1 MSMLMTLQHAAP
13 GSLSHGADRPT
24 AAHAGDR
31 MCHAHIRVIIPG
43 PGDVTAVRRAFE
55 RLAGHLMVDIRLAD
69 VLGAQRCSCA
79 WTTRVYPSCSAAAG
93 RAVRRARPRAAA
105 GCPDSGHG
113 SV

>member
-93 RAVRRARPRAAA
+93 RAGGA
-105 GCPDSGHG
+105 PDLEPQPGVLTRGQG
-113 SV
+113 SA